1 MLLNFNIFAKCLSTN
16 KFSHSLKNYYGI
28 ICYDFNLEN
37 MVRIPVDELPLATQ
51 LCPERP
57 PSVAATLLIGHH

>member
-16 KFSHSLKNYYGI
+16 KFSRSLEKLLWDHS
-28 ICYDFNLEN
+28 YDFNLEN
-37 MVRIPVDELPLATQ
+37 MVRIPVDELPLTTQ